1 MKTKIIC
8 KSCNY
13 QSPSV
18 DFSVFSCC
26 PEDYHILTYLEHALA
41 NGTNLKKVDITRF
54 FTNKKPKVRLL
65 AVNLCFK
72 YYGYDNSLNFTILD
86 PFYRIRLFAIPHIKF
101 SELKFMIDDEN
112 VNVKQAVLEEIMN
125 RKVSLKKKITI
136 FSNLG
141 KCIVHPNLNIRLIT
155 AKLLH
160 IFEGLKLSLMEQLL
174 SKNDE
179 EVVTKS
185 ICGLIVYGLE
195 DEYAEVRKSTIN
207 SLFILT
213 NEANI
218 HKTFSYFVDSL
229 NDESFD
235 VRKSAIDCIEK
246 LSSKFKILVDLET
259 IQQIC
264 FLIKEESKEI
274 TQIIVSVLQNLKF
287 KDIEVLTEIIENIY
301 RKLSREDIL
310 SILISIFR
318 NNTEIIINN
327 IDRFYKYSPFLEQQ
341 IVLTDNKYFCSLVL
355 VSLCV
360 FNKIPLKLDPNSK
373 KHVGFIIQEISI
385 TKKNNLKNLNDF
397 TKDCLIKYIE
407 SEGKLRNIERL
418 FINKEMVLI

>member
-13 QSPSV
+13 QSPSLE
-18 DFSVFSCC
+18 FAKLSCC

-125 RKVSLKKKITI
+125 RKVSYKKKITI

-160 IFEGLKLSLMEQLL
+160 IFEGLKLPLMEQLL

-195 DEYAEVRKSTIN
+195 DEYAEVRKSTIK

-213 NEANI
+213 NKANI

-235 VRKSAIDCIEK
+235 VR
-246 LSSKFKILVDLET
+246 
-259 IQQIC
+259 QI
-264 FLIKEESKEI
+264 S
-274 TQIIVSVLQNLKF
+274 N
-287 KDIEVLTEIIENIY
+287 
-301 RKLSREDIL
+301 
-310 SILISIFR
+310 
-318 NNTEIIINN
+318 
-327 IDRFYKYSPFLEQQ
+327 
-341 IVLTDNKYFCSLVL
+341 
-355 VSLCV
+355 
-360 FNKIPLKLDPNSK
+360 
-373 KHVGFIIQEISI
+373 
-385 TKKNNLKNLNDF
+385 
-397 TKDCLIKYIE
+397 
-407 SEGKLRNIERL
+407 
-418 FINKEMVLI
+418 